1 MSFILDKILDQKKIE
16 VSELKKIGHIFTG
29 RNSQARGFTK
39 SLNKTGS
46 LSIIAEVKK
55 ASPSKGVIC
64 EDFDPLR
71 IATQYEKGGASAV
84 SVLTDVHFFQGCT
97 DYLEIVRKNISLP
110 VLRKDFIIDVIQ
122 VEQTA
127 SLDADAMLLIAAA
140 LDDYQLR
147 DLYDAT
153 VSLGIDPLI
162 EIHDREELER
172 VMRLEPSLIGI
183 NNRNL
188 RTFKTDIS
196 AAIDLLKI
204 IPENITV
211 ISESGIENGTQA
223 LMLKNA
229 GASGLLVGE
238 SLMRSEDPAVLIKV
252 LSCK

>member
-1 MSFILDKILDQKKIE
+1 MSLILDKIIDQKKIE
-16 VSELKKIGHIFTG
+16 VSELKKNRCVFTS

-39 SLNKTGS
+39 SLKKAGS

-64 EDFDPLR
+64 ENFDPLQK
-71 IATQYEKGGASAV
+71 ALQYEKGGASAV

-97 DYLEIVRKNISLP
+97 DYLEIVRKNITLP
-110 VLRKDFIIDVIQ
+110 VLRKDFIIDIIQ

-127 SLDADAMLLIAAA
+127 SLNADAMLLIAAA

-147 DLYDAT
+147 DLYYAT
-153 VSLGIDPLI
+153 VNLGIDPLI
-162 EIHDREELER
+162 EIHDHKELER

-188 RTFKTDIS
+188 QTFKTDLSIT
-196 AAIDLLKI
+196 IDLLKI

-211 ISESGIENGTQA
+211 ISESGIENGGQA
-223 LMLKNA
+223 RMLKDA

-238 SLMRSEDPAVLIKV
+238 SLMRSEDPVELITE